1 VRLSLGLQFLLLYER
16 THAGGATGLSQVS
29 GEIDSMRRKA
39 TLQTLPE
46 QGATVV
52 AAASAD
58 EPESRD
64 VASERA
70 AAEAPAATGDNA
82 TSDEVDDAASDGA
95 PADCLIVSEQ
105 SLFSSLAAAL
115 RGDRSTFLQVL
126 DRVVDGGVPPAA
138 RDAFSQQAGDASD
151 ESAAFEKIVAAL
163 VADRSPLTAV
173 VVGSALAARTVAHA
187 LFQAD
192 NDFDTAAAEALLA
205 AWLDAARALLKL
217 RGAEGLLR
225 LVPAA
230 RNLAR
235 RTAGRR
241 DVAPAIADAMRRVVS
256 RIGHAEHS
264 LERTPRHLPQRR
276 EHERMRSGVFD
287 LPRRIVIHG
296 QMQLIFHPR

>member
-1 VRLSLGLQFLLLYER
+1 
-16 THAGGATGLSQVS
+16 
-29 GEIDSMRRKA
+29 MRRKA
-39 TLQTLPE
+39 ILQTLPT
-46 QGATVV
+46 QAATVV
-52 AAASAD
+52 QAAPAD
-58 EPESRD
+58 EPESQD
-64 VASERA
+64 VGSEQA
-70 AAEAPAATGDNA
+70 MVEDLAATSGN
-82 TSDEVDDAASDGA
+82 AASDGA

-115 RGDRSTFLQVL
+115 RGDRGTFLQVL

-138 RDAFSQQAGDASD
+138 QDALSQDAGDPSD

-173 VVGSALAARTVAHA
+173 VVGSAFAARTVARV
-187 LFQAD
+187 LFRTD
-192 NDFDTAAAEALLA
+192 NDFDTTAAEALLT

-235 RTAGRR
+235 RAAGHR
-241 DVAPAIADAMRRVVS
+241 DVAPVIADAMRRVAS
-256 RIGHAEHS
+256 RIAGAEPS
-264 LERTPRHLPQRR
+264 VEQTPRHVPERR
-276 EHERMRSGVFD
+276 EHERTRSGAFG